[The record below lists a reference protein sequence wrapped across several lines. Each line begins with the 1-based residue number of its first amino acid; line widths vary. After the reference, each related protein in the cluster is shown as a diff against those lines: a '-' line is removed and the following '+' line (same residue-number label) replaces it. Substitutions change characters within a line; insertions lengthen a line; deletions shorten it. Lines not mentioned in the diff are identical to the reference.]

1 MSNETQESITRWADD
16 TFGVKHPAEVAARMN
31 VEVAELVAG
40 LATVAAVPVEDMDPE
55 LVQELQKECAD
66 VFIMLAQVAEKLDV
80 DLQTV
85 VDYKMGVNR
94 RRNWTRSPSGKM
106 QHVETFLEPGSG
118 LEMELDKFY
127 ILSDSGHFYT
137 DRGFES
143 ADAALNWAQSAEGV
157 AAGAEGAVVPTFQAW
172 GFFEGLDGVNIFLGR
187 ELRAFWKANPLC
199 EGEPA

>member
-157 AAGAEGAVVPTFQAW
+157 AAGAEGAVVPTFQAG
-172 GFFEGLDGVNIFLGR
+172 GFFEGQDGVNIYLGR

>member
-1 MSNETQESITRWADD
+1 MPMT
-16 TFGVKHPAEVAARMN
+16 
-31 VEVAELVAG
+31 
-40 LATVAAVPVEDMDPE
+40 
-55 LVQELQKECAD
+55 
-66 VFIMLAQVAEKLDV
+66 LAQVAEKLDV

-85 VDYKMGVNR
+85 VNYKMGVNR

-157 AAGAEGAVVPTFQAW
+157 AAGAEGAVVPTFRAG
-172 GFFEGLDGVNIFLGR
+172 GFFEGQDGVNIYLGR

>member
-1 MSNETQESITRWADD
+1 MSNETQESITHWADE

-31 VEVAELVAG
+31 VGVAELVAG

-85 VDYKMGVNR
+85 VNYKMGVNR
-94 RRNWTRSPSGKM
+94 RRNWTKSPSGKM

-143 ADAALNWAQSAEGV
+143 ADAALNWAQSAEGI
-157 AAGAEGAVVPTFQAW
+157 AAGAEGAVVPTFRAG
-172 GFFEGLDGVNIFLGR
+172 GFFEGQDGVNIYLGR
-187 ELRAFWKANPLC
+187 ELRAFWKANPLN

>member
-1 MSNETQESITRWADD
+1 METQESITRWADD

-85 VDYKMGVNR
+85 VNYKMGVNR

-157 AAGAEGAVVPTFQAW
+157 AAGAEGAVVPTFRAG
-172 GFFEGLDGVNIFLGR
+172 GFFEGQDGVNIYLGR

>member
-16 TFGVKHPAEVAARMN
+16 TFGPKHPAEVAARMN

-40 LATVAAVPVEDMDPE
+40 LATVAAVPVGDMDPE

-85 VDYKMGVNR
+85 VNYKMGVNR
-94 RRNWTRSPSGKM
+94 RRNWTKSPSGKM
-106 QHVETFLEPGSG
+106 QHV
-118 LEMELDKFY
+118 D
-127 ILSDSGHFYT
+127 
-137 DRGFES
+137 
-143 ADAALNWAQSAEGV
+143 
-157 AAGAEGAVVPTFQAW
+157 
-172 GFFEGLDGVNIFLGR
+172 
-187 ELRAFWKANPLC
+187 NPLN

>member
-85 VDYKMGVNR
+85 VNYKMGVNR

-106 QHVETFLEPGSG
+106 QHVETFLEPVSG

-157 AAGAEGAVVPTFQAW
+157 AAGAEGAVVPTFRAG
-172 GFFEGLDGVNIFLGR
+172 GFFEGQDGVNIYLGR

>member
-1 MSNETQESITRWADD
+1 METQESITRWADD

-85 VDYKMGVNR
+85 VNFKMNVNR
-94 RRNWTRSPSGKM
+94 NRTWGRSPTGKM

-127 ILSDSGHFYT
+127 ILSDSGSYFT
-137 DRGFES
+137 DRGFDS
-143 ADAALNWAQSAEGV
+143 ADEALNWAQSAEGI
-157 AAGAEGAVVPTFQAW
+157 AAGAGDAVVPTFKA
-172 GFFEGLDGVNIFLGR
+172 GGSFEGQDGVNIYLGR

>member
-66 VFIMLAQVAEKLDV
+66 VFIMLAQVAEKLNV

-85 VDYKMGVNR
+85 VDYKMSVNR
-94 RRNWTRSPSGKM
+94 NRSWGRSPTGKM
-106 QHVETFLEPGSG
+106 QHV
-118 LEMELDKFY
+118 D
-127 ILSDSGHFYT
+127 
-137 DRGFES
+137 
-143 ADAALNWAQSAEGV
+143 
-157 AAGAEGAVVPTFQAW
+157 
-172 GFFEGLDGVNIFLGR
+172 
-187 ELRAFWKANPLC
+187 NPLC

>member
-1 MSNETQESITRWADD
+1 METQESITRWADD
-16 TFGVKHPAEVAARMN
+16 TFGPKHPAEVAARMN

-40 LATVAAVPVEDMDPE
+40 LATVAAVPVADMDQE

-66 VFIMLAQVAEKLDV
+66 VFIMLAQVAEKLNV

-85 VDYKMGVNR
+85 VDFKMSVNR
-94 RRNWTRSPSGKM
+94 NRSWGRSRTGKM
-106 QHVETFLEPGSG
+106 QHVETFLDPGSG

-127 ILSDSGHFYT
+127 IISDSGSFFT
-137 DRGFES
+137 AQGFDS
-143 ADAALNWAQSAEGV
+143 ADQALNWAQSADGI
-157 AAGAEGAVVPTFQAW
+157 AAGAQDAVVPTFQAG
-172 GFFEGLDGVNIFLGR
+172 GFFEGQDGVNIYLGR

>member
-157 AAGAEGAVVPTFQAW
+157 AAGAEGAVVPTFRAG
-172 GFFEGLDGVNIFLGR
+172 GFFEGQDGVNIYLGR

>member
-40 LATVAAVPVEDMDPE
+40 LATVAAVPVADMDQE

-157 AAGAEGAVVPTFQAW
+157 AAGAEGAVVPTFRAG
-172 GFFEGLDGVNIFLGR
+172 GFFEGQDGVNIYLGR

>member
-1 MSNETQESITRWADD
+1 METQESITRWADD
-16 TFGVKHPAEVAARMN
+16 TFGPKHPAEVAARMN

-66 VFIMLAQVAEKLDV
+66 VFIMLAQVAEKLNV

-85 VDYKMGVNR
+85 VDYKMSVNR
-94 RRNWTRSPSGKM
+94 RRNWTKSPSGKM
-106 QHVETFLEPGSG
+106 QHVETFLEPWSG
-118 LEMELDKFY
+118 LEMELDRFY

-137 DRGFES
+137 DQGFES
-143 ADAALNWAQSAEGV
+143 ADAALNWAQSAEGI
-157 AAGAEGAVVPTFQAW
+157 AAGAEGAGVPTFRAG
-172 GFFEGLDGVNIFLGR
+172 GFFEGQDGVNIYLGR

>member
-143 ADAALNWAQSAEGV
+143 ADAALNWAQSADGI
-157 AAGAEGAVVPTFQAW
+157 AAGAQDAVVPTFRAG
-172 GFFEGLDGVNIFLGR
+172 GFFEGQDGVNIYLGR

>member
-106 QHVETFLEPGSG
+106 QHVETFLDPGSG

-127 ILSDSGHFYT
+127 IISDSGHFYT

-157 AAGAEGAVVPTFQAW
+157 AAGAEGAVVPTFRAG
-172 GFFEGLDGVNIFLGR
+172 GFFEGQDGVNIYLGR

>member
-1 MSNETQESITRWADD
+1 METQESITRWADD
-16 TFGVKHPAEVAARMN
+16 TFGPKHPAEVAARMN

-40 LATVAAVPVEDMDPE
+40 LATVAAVPVADMDQE

-66 VFIMLAQVAEKLDV
+66 VFIMLAQVAEKLNV

-127 ILSDSGHFYT
+127 ILSDSGQFYT

-157 AAGAEGAVVPTFQAW
+157 AAGAEGAVVPTFRAG
-172 GFFEGLDGVNIFLGR
+172 GFFEGQDGVNIYLGR

>member
-157 AAGAEGAVVPTFQAW
+157 AAGAEGAVVPTFRAG
-172 GFFEGLDGVNIFLGR
+172 GFFEGQDGVNIYLGR
-187 ELRAFWKANPLC
+187 ELRAFWKANPLN

>member
-1 MSNETQESITRWADD
+1 MSNETQESITRWSDE
-16 TFGVKHPAEVAARMN
+16 TFGAKHPAEVAARMN

-40 LATVAAVPVEDMDPE
+40 LATVAAVPVADMDPE

-85 VDYKMGVNR
+85 VNYKMGVNR

-106 QHVETFLEPGSG
+106 QHVETFLDPGSG

-127 ILSDSGHFYT
+127 IISDSGSFFT
-137 DRGFES
+137 PQGFDS
-143 ADAALNWAQSAEGV
+143 ADQALNWAQSADGI
-157 AAGAEGAVVPTFQAW
+157 AAGAQDAVVPTFRAG
-172 GFFEGLDGVNIFLGR
+172 GFFEGQDGVNIYLGR

>member
-40 LATVAAVPVEDMDPE
+40 LATVAAVPVGDMDPE

-66 VFIMLAQVAEKLDV
+66 VFIMLAQVAEKLNV

-85 VDYKMGVNR
+85 VDYKMSVNR
-94 RRNWTRSPSGKM
+94 NRAWGRSPTGKM
-106 QHVETFLEPGSG
+106 QHVETFLDPGSG

-127 ILSDSGHFYT
+127 IISDSGSFFT
-137 DRGFES
+137 PQGFDS
-143 ADAALNWAQSAEGV
+143 ADQALNWAQSADGI
-157 AAGAEGAVVPTFQAW
+157 AAGAHDAVVPTFRAG
-172 GFFEGLDGVNIFLGR
+172 GFFEGQDGVNIYLGR